1 MWPNMTIE
9 HRCGSNPIEAIN
21 SSFAQR
27 IRKRLMKQGHGV
39 LCGVWAEAEEIVE
52 HRECGLI

>member
-1 MWPNMTIE
+1 MTAQRSGRNSIE
-9 HRCGSNPIEAIN
+9 EIYV
-21 SSFAQR
+21 SFAYR
-27 IRKRLMKQGHGV
+27 IKKRLMKDGLGV

>member
-9 HRCGSNPIEAIN
+9 HRCGRISIEEIDD
-21 SSFAQR
+21 SFPYR
-27 IRKRLMKQGHGV
+27 MKKRLMKDGLGV

>member
-1 MWPNMTIE
+1 MK
-9 HRCGSNPIEAIN
+9 
-21 SSFAQR
+21 
-27 IRKRLMKQGHGV
+27 KRLMKDGLGV

>member
-1 MWPNMTIE
+1 MTIE

-27 IRKRLMKQGHGV
+27 IRKLVMKEGHGV